1 MNEVTIPLKISG
13 IAQMKAELRELKGEI
28 ANATDPAQ
36 MTALAQRA
44 GEVADR
50 LKDAN
55 EQVAVFTA
63 GSKFESISNSLAGVR
78 GDLASLD
85 FEGANDKAKVFVKNL
100 GSLKPAD
107 ISKGFR
113 DFAGMLGTL
122 GKAFIKLGAT
132 ILINPIFLIVAAVV
146 AIIAVIAI
154 VLNKFG
160 LLDGVIKALMAPINA
175 LIAGFKAMTDWLGL
189 TAFAAEDN
197 AARTLAANEKVKKS
211 SEERTAIVTADLG
224 REIAEAKAAGK
235 DTTKLEEERS
245 NVQIREANNR
255 KKTAI
260 DAIEKQKA
268 LGKKADKEKLEEL
281 RKQVIAE
288 NEIIKQGY
296 SDKKV
301 ARLNDIAEAEAD
313 AEKAREKAKAAR
325 EKAAEKDKAARDK
338 RLAADN
344 AARDKRLAADKA
356 ARDKRLEADKAS
368 EAEIEAARKIV
379 TDSTKTAQQI
389 ELDDLAAAY
398 KKKIAEAVKYKNDT
412 TALVEAQKIQEAE
425 INKKYTDAANAKTAE
440 DNKKRI
446 ADEDAVFL
454 ENQRLLLNDTEFK
467 KLQATQAA
475 EAKMDI
481 FYKDAEM
488 VKLLEKELAAE
499 LVKIQDD
506 ANKQKTANLKAETD
520 KQKAIDDAALQ
531 AKKSIIASEID
542 AAKGLVDLL
551 GGLGE
556 KNKKIQKAALIANA
570 ALSIAE
576 IINNTNVG
584 GSKEVATKGVLG
596 LSTSALLYIKMA
608 TSIASVVAATAKG
621 LSALGGGS
629 VTPPSNTGGGGGGG
643 GTSTTAVAP
652 VSGPNLFGN
661 ANTGSQVNAG
671 GGSNNI
677 TVTAI
682 VSETEITASQ
692 QHINNIQQNSVL

>member
-63 GSKFESISNSLAGVR
+63 GSKFESISNSLAGVG

-85 FEGANDKAKVFVKNL
+85 FEGASDKAKVFAKNL

-107 ISKGFR
+107 ISKGFK
-113 DFAGMLGTL
+113 DFTGTL
-122 GKAFIKLGAT
+122 GILSKAFVKLGLT
-132 ILINPIFLIVAAVV
+132 ILMNPIFLIVAAVV

-175 LIAGFKAMTDWLGL
+175 LIAGFKAMTDWLGI

-245 NVQIREANNR
+245 NVQIKEANNR

-260 DAIEKQKA
+260 DAIEGQKA
-268 LGKKADKEKLEEL
+268 LGKNADKEKLEEL

-296 SDKKV
+296 SDKRV
-301 ARLNDIAEAEAD
+301 AQNTANKAD
-313 AEKAREKAKAAR
+313 ADAAAAAAKAAG
-325 EKAAEKDKAARDK
+325 EKFR
-338 RLAADN
+338 
-344 AARDKRLAADKA
+344 AADKA
-356 ARDKRLEADKAS
+356 SLDQIA
-368 EAEIEAARKIV
+368 AARKIV

-389 ELDDLAAAY
+389 EIDNLNEAY
-398 KKKIAEAVKYKNDT
+398 AKKIADATKYKNDT
-412 TALVEAQKIQEAE
+412 KVLTEAQAIEIAA
-425 INKKYTDAANAKTAE
+425 INKKYTDEANAKIDA
-440 DNKKRI
+440 DNIANNEKRI
-446 ADEDAVFL
+446 AYENAAFL
-454 ENQRLLLNDTEFK
+454 ETQRLTLSETEFK

-475 EAKMDI
+475 EAKMDV

-488 VKLLEKELAAE
+488 VKLLETELAAE

-506 ANKQKTANLKAETD
+506 ADKEKTAKLKEETD
-520 KQKAIDDAALQ
+520 KQNKIKEDARQLEIKGIQDNLDTAAAALDSINSLASIGME
-531 AKKSIIASEID
+531 AKL
-542 AAKGLVDLL
+542 KGV
-551 GGLGE
+551 
-556 KNKKIQKAALIANA
+556 KK
-570 ALSIAE
+570 
-576 IINNTNVG
+576 
-584 GSKEVATKGVLG
+584 GSKEEEKILRQQFKQQKAMQLAMAVINGAQSILAITATAVDPTGI
-596 LSTSALLYIKMA
+596 TTAIRIAA
-608 TSIASVVAATAKG
+608 TVAATAASIATIAG
-621 LSALGGGS
+621 TQFGGS
-629 VTPPSNTGGGGGGG
+629 ASAPDAPDVGAGATAA
-643 GTSTTAVAP
+643 AVAP
-652 VSGPNLFGN
+652 AGPSLFGQ
-661 ANTGSQVNAG
+661 ANTGNNISAG
-671 GGSNNI
+671 GTPSQNI

-682 VSETEITASQ
+682 VSETEMTASQ
-692 QHINNIQQNSVL
+692 HHVANIQNNSNLGE

>member
-1 MNEVTIPLKISG
+1 MG
-13 IAQMKAELRELKGEI
+13 
-28 ANATDPAQ
+28 
-36 MTALAQRA
+36 
-44 GEVADR
+44 
-50 LKDAN
+50 
-55 EQVAVFTA
+55 
-63 GSKFESISNSLAGVR
+63 ESIMK
-78 GDLASLD
+78 LD
-85 FEGANDKAKVFVKNL
+85 FTKAAKQSANLKQTLGSLTPADLTKGFKGFITTLKNL
-100 GSLKPAD
+100 G
-107 ISKGFR
+107 G
-113 DFAGMLGTL
+113 
-122 GKAFIKLGAT
+122 AFIKLGVT
-132 ILINPIFLIVAAVV
+132 ILVNPIFLIVAAVV
-146 AIIAVIAI
+146 AIIAVIAL

-160 LLDGVIKALMAPINA
+160 LLDDVIKALMAPINA

-197 AARTLAANEKVKKS
+197 AARSLAANEKVKKS

-235 DTTKLEEERS
+235 DTTKLERERS
-245 NVQIREANNR
+245 NVQIKEANNR

-268 LGKKADKEKLEEL
+268 LGKNADKEKLEEL

-296 SDKKV
+296 SDKRV
-301 ARLNDIAEAEAD
+301 AKNTAD
-313 AEKAREKAKAAR
+313 AKELEDAK
-325 EKAAEKDKAARDK
+325 KAAEKA
-338 RLAADN
+338 
-344 AARDKRLAADKA
+344 KA

-368 EAEIEAARKIV
+368 EAEIAAARKIV

-398 KKKIAEAVKYKNDT
+398 KKKIDEAVKHKNDT
-412 TALVEAQKIQEAE
+412 TALVEAQKVQEAE

-446 ADEDAVFL
+446 AAEDAQFL
-454 ENQRLLLNDTEFK
+454 EMQRLTLSDVEFK

-506 ANKQKTANLKAETD
+506 ADKEKTAKLKEETD
-520 KQKAIDDAALQ
+520 KQNKIKEDARQLEIKGIQDNLDTAAAALNSINSLTSIGMD
-531 AKKSIIASEID
+531 AKL
-542 AAKGLVDLL
+542 KGV
-551 GGLGE
+551 
-556 KNKKIQKAALIANA
+556 KK
-570 ALSIAE
+570 
-576 IINNTNVG
+576 
-584 GSKEVATKGVLG
+584 GSKEEEKILKQQFKQQKAMQLAMAAINGAQAILAILTVPDFTLG
-596 LSTSALLYIKMA
+596 
-608 TSIASVVAATAKG
+608 IASGIRIAAAVAATAASIATISG
-621 LSALGGGS
+621 TQFEGGGS
-629 VTPPSNTGGGGGGG
+629 TPNTPDVGGG

-652 VSGPNLFGN
+652 TTGPNLFGQ

-671 GGSNNI
+671 GNSNQNI

>member
-63 GSKFESISNSLAGVR
+63 GSKFESISNSLAGVG

-85 FEGANDKAKVFVKNL
+85 FEGANEKAKVFAKNL

-107 ISKGFR
+107 ISKGFK

-122 GKAFIKLGAT
+122 GKAFIKLGVT
-132 ILINPIFLIVAAVV
+132 ILMNPIFLIVAAVV
-146 AIIAVIAI
+146 AIIAVIAL

-175 LIAGFKAMTDWLGL
+175 LIAGFKSMTDWLGL

-245 NVQIREANNR
+245 NVQIKEANNR

-296 SDKKV
+296 SDKIV
-301 ARLNDIAEAEAD
+301 ARNAAD
-313 AEKAREKAKAAR
+313 KKEKDDAKAKADAYNK
-325 EKAAEKDKAARDK
+325 EAETKAKAARDK

-368 EAEIEAARKIV
+368 EAEIAAARKIV
-379 TDSTKTAQQI
+379 TNSTKTAQQI

-412 TALVEAQKIQEAE
+412 TALVEAQKVQEAA
-425 INKKYTDAANAKTAE
+425 IIKKYDDAAKAAKAASHAA
-440 DNKKRI
+440 NI
-446 ADEDAVFL
+446 AKIDAYNL
-454 ENQRLLLNDTEFK
+454 
-467 KLQATQAA
+467 
-475 EAKMDI
+475 
-481 FYKDAEM
+481 
-488 VKLLEKELAAE
+488 ELAALTDTEEQKLYDKYEADKIKFADNE
-499 LVKIQDD
+499 LALFNLSKKYAEDTT
-506 ANKQKTANLKAETD
+506 ALKKTEAD
-520 KQKAIDDAALQ
+520 KQKAIDDATFQ

-576 IINNTNVG
+576 IINNSNVG
-584 GSKEVATKGVLG
+584 ASKEVATKGVLG

-629 VTPPSNTGGGGGGG
+629 VTPPSDTTGGGGGGD
-643 GTSTTAVAP
+643 TSTTAVAP